1 MMPPRRF
8 VICGGG
14 TAGWMAANMLAHRWP
29 GAAIEL
35 IEAPDIAT
43 IGVGEGSTPTLKRF
57 FEVMGIA
64 EADWMPRCQATY
76 KANIRFA
83 GWSPA
88 GAPDYSHPFTTQI
101 DDHTREAFFINCR
114 NRRMGLDVPTAPG
127 DFLLNGVLARQG
139 KAPIA
144 PGHFPF
150 RMEYGYHF
158 DASLLGAF
166 LRDHAVARGV
176 RHRQARILDAR
187 RAENGD
193 ISSVQTD
200 RGEEIAGD
208 MFLDCSGFSALLIR
222 GKLGVGFTSFRA
234 NLFNDAAVVLPS
246 APKVFSSQMESSG
259 DSENTANK
267 ASSGPPP
274 VETLAT
280 AMPYGWRWS
289 IPLTSRVGNGY
300 VYSSDYLSPDAAE
313 TELRTALGQLDG
325 GQPARHL
332 RFNVGQ
338 LERHWAGN
346 VVAVGLSQGF
356 IEPLEATALHLVL
369 NTVEAFMQD
378 YERGQFTPRH
388 APDFNAKITERI
400 ERVRDYI
407 VAHYKLN
414 TRTDTRYWWDNRDNE
429 NLSDPLRAI
438 LDVWFRRQDL
448 NAELERQSA
457 LSHFGSESWH
467 CLLAGYGAF
476 PPVTAPHRDDA
487 DFFAQRGVARFL
499 DRCSLNF
506 PSHETAL
513 CQI

>member
-101 DDHTREAFFINCR
+101 DDHTREAFFHNCR

-127 DFLLNGVLARQG
+127 TFLLNGVLARQG

-144 PGHFPF
+144 PEHFPF

-158 DASLLGAF
+158 DAGLLGAF

-176 RHRQARILDAR
+176 RHRQARIVDAR
-187 RAENGD
+187 IHENG
-193 ISSVQTD
+193 
-200 RGEEIAGD
+200 EIAAVRTSRGADIPGD
-208 MFLDCSGFSALLIR
+208 IFIDCSGFAALLIR
-222 GKLGVGFTSFRA
+222 GKLGVGFTSFRG
-234 NLFNDAAVVLPS
+234 NLFNDAAVVLPA
-246 APKVFSSQMESSG
+246 APQ
-259 DSENTANK
+259 
-267 ASSGPPP
+267 GPPP

-280 AMPYGWRWS
+280 AMSHGWRWS
-289 IPLTSRVGNGY
+289 IPLTNRVGNGY
-300 VYSSDYLSPDAAE
+300 VYSSDHLSPDAAE
-313 TELRTALGQLDG
+313 TELRGALGLLDG

-414 TRTDTRYWWDNRDNE
+414 TRTDTQYWQDNRDNE

-448 NAELERQSA
+448 NAELARQSA

-467 CLLAGYGAF
+467 CMLAGYGAF
-476 PPVTAPHRDDA
+476 PPVTAPHRAEA
-487 DFFAQRGVARFL
+487 DFFAQRAVASFL

-506 PSHETAL
+506 PPHETAL
-513 CQI
+513 CQR